1 MGNEAMKL
9 VCWKVILGEDRLVV
23 ITTAA
28 GNQGQY
34 VKTLVGAGNPYWI
47 WPSIPAGKV
56 IGCDFSEAPI
66 CSTNITTNNN
76 DIAAITML
84 PADVLTY
91 EE

>member
-1 MGNEAMKL
+1 MGNEAMRL

-34 VKTLVGAGNPYWI
+34 VKTLVAPGRPYWL
-47 WPSIPAGKV
+47 WPSIPPGKV
-56 IGCDFSEAPI
+56 IACDFTDAPI
-66 CSTNITTNNN
+66 VSDNIATNNAN
-76 DIAAITML
+76 IAAITTL